1 MQLMPAI
8 VLAVMT
14 LIVLVPGLI
23 GLLAVI
29 RHGRRLWRVV
39 RLHRS
44 GLKLRG
50 VVLTSRARRIT
61 NTDDSDLTQMDLNWR
76 DELIRVAHPA
86 GVIDGRPV
94 LPGADAEDRTGHEV
108 DVLADP
114 RNPRVFIAP
123 GDGQRDAVVRQ
134 VIWALLGLVGVASSL
149 GVASWF
155 VGGIL
160 EVLPR

>member
-14 LIVLVPGLI
+14 LIVLAPGLL
-23 GLLAVI
+23 GLLAAL
-29 RHGRRLWRVV
+29 RHGRRLWRVIH
-39 RLHRS
+39 LHRS
-44 GLKLRG
+44 GLRLRG
-50 VVLTSRARRIT
+50 VVLHSRARRIT
-61 NTDDSDLTQMDLNWR
+61 DTNEADLTQTDLTWR
-76 DELIRVAHPA
+76 DELIRVAHPV
-86 GVIDGRPV
+86 GVTDGKPV
-94 LPGADAEDRTGHEV
+94 LPGAGAEDRTGHEI

-123 GDGQRDAVVRQ
+123 GDGQRDAVGRQ
-134 VIWALLGLVGVASSL
+134 VIWTLLGLVGFASSL

>member
-1 MQLMPAI
+1 MQLMPAV

-14 LIVLVPGLI
+14 LIVLAPGMI
-23 GLLAVI
+23 GLLAAI
-29 RHGRRLWRVV
+29 RHGRRLWRVI
-39 RLHRS
+39 RLRRS
-44 GLKLRG
+44 GLRLRG
-50 VVLTSRARRIT
+50 VVLQSRARRIT
-61 NTDDSDLTQMDLNWR
+61 NTHEDLTQTDLTWR

-86 GVIDGRPV
+86 GVTDGRPV
-94 LPGADAEDRTGHEV
+94 VPGADSEDRTGQEV

-114 RNPRVFIAP
+114 HNPRVFIAP
-123 GDGQRDAVVRQ
+123 GVAQRHAVGRQ
-134 VIWALLGLVGVASSL
+134 VIWMLLGLVGFASSL